1 MKRMNAVALL
11 AGTALLTG
19 CSITIPEPDQKGIV
33 YDAGLFSDTT
43 FQNCV
48 NPGVRDVSGW
58 GDQGFVYPAGQRT
71 FEFAADPN
79 DVEGSRTKPG
89 AESGPLSM
97 WTKDPLEMRVS
108 GVVTFSLTSDCKT
121 LRSFHEQIG
130 LKYEAYTDEGWNR
143 LLSVYVAQ
151 PLDRALDAASKEFAW
166 RDLTYANPQSKQDW
180 EAKVAEYMTQFLRE
194 QGGTAFFEKFSVTLQ
209 QPQPPAEVRKA
220 MAAVQQAQE
229 ENTAQKAKN
238 EKART
243 ELEAIKAL
251 KDVLGPQG
259 AVMWQAIKDGRIQ
272 MIVTDTGQINITPNG
287 KNARD

>member
-1 MKRMNAVALL
+1 MRYTTVMTSLIAAFLV
-11 AGTALLTG
+11 TG
-19 CSITIPEPDQKGIV
+19 CSITTPEPDQKGIV
-33 YDAGLFSDTT
+33 YDAGVFSDTT

-48 NPGVRDVSGW
+48 DPGVRDVSGP
-58 GDQGFVYPAGQRT
+58 GDQGYVYPAGQRT

-79 DVEGSRTKPG
+79 DPQGEKTKPG
-89 AESGPLSM
+89 AEAGPLTM

-121 LRSFHEQIG
+121 LRQFHEQIG
-130 LKYEAYTDEGWNR
+130 LKYEADTDEGWDK
-143 LLSVYVAQ
+143 LLSVYIGQ

-166 RDLTYANPQSKQDW
+166 RELTYRDPQAKQQW
-180 EAKVAEYMTQFLRE
+180 EAKVADYMVQFLRE

-209 QPQPPAEVRKA
+209 QPQPPLKVREA

-243 ELEAIKAL
+243 ELEAIKDL
-251 KDVLGPQG
+251 KNVLGPQG
-259 AVMWQAIKDGRIQ
+259 AVMWQAVKDGRIQ
-272 MIVTDTGQINITPNG
+272 IIVSDSGQINVTPNQRRQG
-287 KNARD
+287 D

>member
-1 MKRMNAVALL
+1 MNHRTVVASLAAALL
-11 AGTALLTG
+11 VTG
-19 CSITIPEPDQKGIV
+19 CSVTIPEPDQKGIV
-33 YDAGLFSDTT
+33 YDAGMFSDTT

-48 NPGVRDVSGW
+48 EPGVRDVSGW
-58 GDQGFVYPAGQRT
+58 GDKGYVYPAGQRT

-79 DVEGSRTKPG
+79 DPSGVRTKPD
-89 AESGPLSM
+89 AEAGPLTM

-121 LRSFHEQIG
+121 LRQFHEQIG
-130 LKYEAYTDEGWNR
+130 LKYEADTDAGWSK
-143 LLSVYVAQ
+143 LLSVYIGQ

-166 RDLTYANPQSKQDW
+166 RDLTYANPQAKQQW
-180 EAKVAEYMTQFLRE
+180 ETKVAEYMGQFLRE
-194 QGGTAFFEKFSVTLQ
+194 QGGTAFFDRFSVTLQ
-209 QPQPPAEVRKA
+209 QPQPPLKVREA

-251 KDVLGPQG
+251 KDVLGAQG
-259 AVMWQAIKDGRIQ
+259 AVMWQAVKDGRIQ
-272 MIVTDTGQINITPNG
+272 IIVSDSGQINVTPNRSG
-287 KNARD
+287 GN

>member
-1 MKRMNAVALL
+1 MNRKTAVASL
-11 AGTALLTG
+11 AAALLVTG
-19 CSITIPEPDQKGIV
+19 CSVTIPEPDQKGIV
-33 YDAGLFSDTT
+33 YDAGMFSDTT

-48 NPGVRDVSGW
+48 DPGVRDVSGW
-58 GDQGFVYPAGQRT
+58 GDKGYVYPAGQRT

-79 DVEGSRTKPG
+79 DPSGDRTKPG
-89 AESGPLSM
+89 AEAGPLTM

-108 GVVTFSLTSDCKT
+108 GVVTFSLTGDCQT
-121 LRSFHEQIG
+121 LRRFHEQIG
-130 LKYEAYTDEGWNR
+130 LKYEADTDAGWDK
-143 LLSVYVAQ
+143 LLSVYIGQ

-166 RDLTYANPQSKQDW
+166 RDLTYVNPQAKQQW
-180 EAKVAEYMTQFLRE
+180 ETKVAEYMGQFLRE

-209 QPQPPAEVRKA
+209 QPQPPLKVREA

-251 KDVLGPQG
+251 KDVLGAQG
-259 AVMWQAIKDGRIQ
+259 AVMWQAVKDGRIQ
-272 MIVTDTGQINITPNG
+272 IIVSDSGQINVTPNRG
-287 KNARD
+287 GGN

>member
-1 MKRMNAVALL
+1 MTSLIAAFLV
-11 AGTALLTG
+11 TG
-19 CSITIPEPDQKGIV
+19 CSITTPEPDQKGIV
-33 YDAGLFSDTT
+33 YDAGVFSDTT

-48 NPGVRDVSGW
+48 DPGVRDVSGP
-58 GDQGFVYPAGQRT
+58 GDQGYVYPAGQRT

-79 DVEGSRTKPG
+79 DPQGEKTKPG
-89 AESGPLSM
+89 AEAGPLTM

-121 LRSFHEQIG
+121 LRQFHEQIG
-130 LKYEAYTDEGWNR
+130 LKYEADTDEGWDK
-143 LLSVYVAQ
+143 LLSVYIGQ

-166 RDLTYANPQSKQDW
+166 RELTYRDPQAKQQW
-180 EAKVAEYMTQFLRE
+180 EAKVADYMVQFLRE

-209 QPQPPAEVRKA
+209 QPQPPLKVREA

-243 ELEAIKAL
+243 ELEAIKDL
-251 KDVLGPQG
+251 KNVLGPQG
-259 AVMWQAIKDGRIQ
+259 AVMWQAVKDGRIQ
-272 MIVTDTGQINITPNG
+272 IIVSDSGQINVTPNQRRQG
-287 KNARD
+287 D

>member
-1 MKRMNAVALL
+1 MNRKTATSLL
-11 AGTALLTG
+11 AAALLLTG
-19 CSITIPEPDQKGIV
+19 CSITIPEPDEKGIV

-48 NPGVRDVSGW
+48 DPGIRDVSGP
-58 GDQGFVYPAGQRT
+58 GDMGFVYPAGQRT

-79 DVEGSRTKPG
+79 DPEGVKTKPG

-121 LRSFHEQIG
+121 LQRFHEQIG

-143 LLSVYVAQ
+143 LLSVYVGQ

-166 RDLTYANPQSKQDW
+166 RDLTYVSPQAKQQW

-194 QGGTAFFEKFSVTLQ
+194 QGGAAFFEKFAVTLQ
-209 QPQPPAEVRKA
+209 QPQPPLKVREA
-220 MAAVQQAQE
+220 MAAVQQAKE
-229 ENTAQKAKN
+229 ENTAQKARN
-238 EKART
+238 EKAQT

-251 KDVLGPQG
+251 KDVLGAEG
-259 AVMWQAIKDGRIQ
+259 AVMWQAVKDGRVQI
-272 MIVTDTGQINITPNG
+272 IVSDSGQINVTPNKG
-287 KNARD
+287 N

>member
-1 MKRMNAVALL
+1 MKRTTAGMSL
-11 AGTALLTG
+11 AAALLTG

-48 NPGVRDVSGW
+48 NPGVRDVSGP

-79 DVEGSRTKPG
+79 DPDGAKTKPG

-121 LRSFHEQIG
+121 LQRFHEQIG
-130 LKYEAYTDEGWNR
+130 LKYEAYTDEGWTR
-143 LLSVYVAQ
+143 LLSVYVSQ

-166 RDLTYANPQSKQDW
+166 RDLTYVDPQAKQQW
-180 EAKVAEYMTQFLRE
+180 ETKVAEFMTQFLRE
-194 QGGTAFFEKFSVTLQ
+194 QGGAAYFEKFSVTLQ
-209 QPQPPAEVRKA
+209 QPQPPIKVREA
-220 MAAVQQAQE
+220 MAAVQQAEE

-251 KDVLGPQG
+251 KDVLGAQG

-272 MIVTDTGQINITPNG
+272 VIVSDSGNINITPGNKGNG
-287 KNARD
+287 N

>member
-1 MKRMNAVALL
+1 MNRKTAVASL
-11 AGTALLTG
+11 AAALLVTG
-19 CSITIPEPDQKGIV
+19 CSVTIPEPDQKGIV
-33 YDAGLFSDTT
+33 YDAGTFSDTT

-48 NPGVRDVSGW
+48 DPGVRDVSGW
-58 GDQGFVYPAGQRT
+58 GDKGYVYPAGQRT

-79 DVEGSRTKPG
+79 DPSGDRTKPG
-89 AESGPLSM
+89 AEAGPLTM

-108 GVVTFSLTSDCKT
+108 GVVTFSLTGDCQT
-121 LRSFHEQIG
+121 LRRFHEQIG
-130 LKYEAYTDEGWNR
+130 LKYKADTDAGWDK
-143 LLSVYVAQ
+143 LLSVYIGQ

-166 RDLTYANPQSKQDW
+166 RDLTYVNPQAKQQW
-180 EAKVAEYMTQFLRE
+180 ETKVAEYMGQFLRE

-209 QPQPPAEVRKA
+209 QPQPPLKVREA

-251 KDVLGPQG
+251 KDVLGAQG
-259 AVMWQAIKDGRIQ
+259 AVMWQAVKDGRIQ
-272 MIVTDTGQINITPNG
+272 IIVSDSGQINVTPNRG
-287 KNARD
+287 GGN

>member
-1 MKRMNAVALL
+1 VRRMTAAALL
-11 AGTALLTG
+11 AATAALTG
-19 CSITIPEPDQKGIV
+19 CSITIPEPDEKGIV
-33 YDAGLFSDTT
+33 YDAGIFSDTT

-48 NPGVRDVSGW
+48 NPGERDVSGP

-79 DVEGSRTKPG
+79 DPEGLQTKPG
-89 AESGPLSM
+89 AESGPLTM

-121 LRSFHEQIG
+121 LQRFHEQIG
-130 LKYEAYTDEGWNR
+130 LKYEAYTDEGWRR

-166 RDLTYANPQSKQDW
+166 RDLTYLDPQAKQQW
-180 EAKVAEYMTQFLRE
+180 EAKVAEYMSQFLRE
-194 QGGTAFFEKFSVTLQ
+194 QGGAAFFENFSVTLQ
-209 QPQPPAEVRKA
+209 QPQPPAKVREA
-220 MAAVQQAQE
+220 MAAVQQAKE

-243 ELEAIKAL
+243 ELQAIKEL
-251 KDVLGPQG
+251 RDVLGPQG

-272 MIVTDTGQINITPNG
+272 MIVTDSGQINITPNNQ
-287 KNARD
+287 KNAN

>member
-1 MKRMNAVALL
+1 MRRMTAAALL
-11 AGTALLTG
+11 AATAALTG
-19 CSITIPEPDQKGIV
+19 CSITIPEPDEKGIV
-33 YDAGLFSDTT
+33 YDAGIFSDTT

-48 NPGVRDVSGW
+48 NPGERDVSGP

-79 DVEGSRTKPG
+79 DPEGLQTKPG
-89 AESGPLSM
+89 AESGPLTM

-121 LRSFHEQIG
+121 LQRFHEQIG
-130 LKYEAYTDEGWNR
+130 LKYEAYTDEGWRR

-166 RDLTYANPQSKQDW
+166 RDLTYLDPQAKQQW
-180 EAKVAEYMTQFLRE
+180 EAKVAEYMSQFLRE
-194 QGGTAFFEKFSVTLQ
+194 QGGAAFFENFSVTLQ
-209 QPQPPAEVRKA
+209 QPQPPAKVREA
-220 MAAVQQAQE
+220 MAAVQQAKE

-243 ELEAIKAL
+243 ELQAIKEL
-251 KDVLGPQG
+251 RDVLGPQG

-272 MIVTDTGQINITPNG
+272 MIVTDSGQINITPNNQ
-287 KNARD
+287 KNAN

>member
-1 MKRMNAVALL
+1 MTAAALL
-11 AGTALLTG
+11 AATAALTG
-19 CSITIPEPDQKGIV
+19 CSITIPEPDEKGIV
-33 YDAGLFSDTT
+33 YDAGIFSDTT

-48 NPGVRDVSGW
+48 NPGERDVSGP

-79 DVEGSRTKPG
+79 DPEGLQTKPG
-89 AESGPLSM
+89 AESGPLTM

-121 LRSFHEQIG
+121 LQRFHEQIG
-130 LKYEAYTDEGWNR
+130 LKYEAYTDEGWRR

-166 RDLTYANPQSKQDW
+166 RDLTYLDPQAKQQW
-180 EAKVAEYMTQFLRE
+180 EAKVAEYMSQFLRE
-194 QGGTAFFEKFSVTLQ
+194 QGGAAFFENFSVTLQ
-209 QPQPPAEVRKA
+209 QPQPPAKVREA
-220 MAAVQQAQE
+220 MAAVQQAKE

-243 ELEAIKAL
+243 ELQAIKEL
-251 KDVLGPQG
+251 RDVLGPQG

-272 MIVTDTGQINITPNG
+272 MIVTDSGQINITPNNQ
-287 KNARD
+287 KNAN

>member
-1 MKRMNAVALL
+1 MRHTTVM
-11 AGTALLTG
+11 TALIAAFLVTG
-19 CSITIPEPDQKGIV
+19 CSITTPEPDQKGIV
-33 YDAGLFSDTT
+33 YDAGAFSDTT

-48 NPGVRDVSGW
+48 NPGVRDVSGP
-58 GDQGFVYPAGQRT
+58 GDQGYVYPAGQRT

-79 DVEGSRTKPG
+79 DPEGANTKPG
-89 AESGPLSM
+89 AEAGPLTM

-121 LRSFHEQIG
+121 LRQFHEQIG
-130 LKYEAYTDEGWNR
+130 LKYEADTDEGWDK
-143 LLSVYVAQ
+143 LLSVYIGQ

-166 RDLTYANPQSKQDW
+166 RELTYRDPQAKQQW
-180 EAKVAEYMTQFLRE
+180 EAKVAEYMVQFLRE

-209 QPQPPAEVRKA
+209 QPQPPLKVREA

-243 ELEAIKAL
+243 ELEAIKDL

-259 AVMWQAIKDGRIQ
+259 AVMWQAVKDGRIQ
-272 MIVTDTGQINITPNG
+272 IIVSDSGQINVTPNQRRQG
-287 KNARD
+287 D